1 MSLHRKIEREKK
13 PMFFVEFR
21 DVRTC
26 SVVRFQS
33 QLGYEVLSSV
43 VKFRFSEKAQKFGT
57 IFLLNFTI
65 LSKGK
70 SPGVLFHRISY
81 YTAN

>member
-43 VKFRFSEKAQKFGT
+43 VKFRLSEKAQKFGT
-57 IFLLNFTI
+57 IFLLVLMLHMNF
-65 LSKGK
+65 K
-70 SPGVLFHRISY
+70 
-81 YTAN
+81 NE